1 MIATWNAVLNETA
14 RHFSKAHQGTTAMV
28 FDAYSWLT
36 NVFDHA
42 ADFGIT
48 NTTSFCPEYGNWD
61 IDTNYAA
68 YGCDPIYEYFWYN
81 SGHITYHTHQILA
94 TKLNE
99 FLSTKA
105 VCGKTDGGRA
115 VNWGMK

>member
-14 RHFSKAHQGTTAMV
+14 RNFSETHPRTTAMV
-28 FDAYSWLT
+28 FDVYSWLT

-48 NTTSFCPEYGNWD
+48 NTTSFCPAYGNWD

-68 YGCDPIYEYFWYN
+68 YVP
-81 SGHITYHTHQILA
+81 SGPTLMA
-94 TKLNE
+94 
-99 FLSTKA
+99 
-105 VCGKTDGGRA
+105 RA
-115 VNWGMK
+115 D